1 LRQQARSRRGASPL
15 TGEPRCP
22 LARSSAPVDA
32 TGRRTAAGI
41 RGARFKLYPGA
52 PHGLFVT
59 DARTVA
65 EDIAAFASG

>member
-1 LRQQARSRRGASPL
+1 L